1 VCECVC
7 VCVCVCVCF
16 GVVVCAGASGTHFNG
31 RARNMVSGKMCHY
44 SKLVCV
50 ELLSQVVEY
59 VCGICLYGVATI
71 SRLLK
76 TIGFFCRI

>member
-1 VCECVC
+1 
-7 VCVCVCVCF
+7 
-16 GVVVCAGASGTHFNG
+16 
-31 RARNMVSGKMCHY
+31 MVSGKMCHY